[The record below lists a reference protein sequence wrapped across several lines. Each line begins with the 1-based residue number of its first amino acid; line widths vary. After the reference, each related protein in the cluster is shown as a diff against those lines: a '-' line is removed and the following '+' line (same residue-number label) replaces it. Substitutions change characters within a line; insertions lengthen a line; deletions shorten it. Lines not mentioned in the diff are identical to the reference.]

1 MGDPTLK
8 HFMQFDSIPANDTE
22 FNLAR
27 HRRRLKHVMMGQC
40 LWNSLSLAF
49 QIDLIPHKQEFKRNQ
64 EYNGPLLWDHICC
77 RVKSSTTVGASKL
90 KDDLER
96 KTIKDFGNDV
106 TKYNSWFID
115 TRAQI
120 VRAEGDGYSES
131 LRSLFRA
138 YKTSPNED
146 FRDAIASE
154 KRN

>member
-1 MGDPTLK
+1 MKP
-8 HFMQFDSIPANDTE
+8 
-22 FNLAR
+22 
-27 HRRRLKHVMMGQC
+27 
-40 LWNSLSLAF
+40 
-49 QIDLIPHKQEFKRNQ
+49 
-64 EYNGPLLWDHICC
+64 
-77 RVKSSTTVGASKL
+77 STTVSVSKL

-96 KTIKDFGNDV
+96 KTIKDFGNDA

-120 VRAEGDGYSES
+120 VREEGDGYSES
-131 LRSLFRA
+131 FRSLFRA